1 MWNEERVEKLKK
13 LWAEGYSASGIAASL
28 GGFAHTSDGGRNAV
42 IGKCHRLGLT
52 GKVVRIA
59 KPKHNQNRH
68 RPRSQAPKIAP
79 SKTKVVR
86 LGNTAFRRL
95 LEQDAQPLPVVEELE
110 IPLAERKTVETLTAS
125 SCRWPIGDPQEPDFH
140 FCGKNHVAGLPYCEF
155 HARRAFNV
163 TPHGNLGKSRP
174 GAGALAWKHTR
185 ASTDRADIKIDL
197 RTLEEVEA

>member
-1 MWNEERVEKLKK
+1 MSWNDERKERLIKLYG
-13 LWAEGYSASGIAASL
+13 EGLSASIIADRL
-28 GGFAHTSDGGRNAV
+28 GGVTRNAV

-52 GKVVRIA
+52 GRAALVA
-59 KPKHNQNRH
+59 KPKHNQNRK
-68 RPRSQAPKIAP
+68 RPRSQPVKIAP

-155 HARRAFNV
+155 HARRAYNWQ
-163 TPHGNLGKSRP
+163 PNAMLGKSRP
-174 GAGALAWKHTR
+174 D
-185 ASTDRADIKIDL
+185 ASANLRKLYRPSPVRMDVTVDP